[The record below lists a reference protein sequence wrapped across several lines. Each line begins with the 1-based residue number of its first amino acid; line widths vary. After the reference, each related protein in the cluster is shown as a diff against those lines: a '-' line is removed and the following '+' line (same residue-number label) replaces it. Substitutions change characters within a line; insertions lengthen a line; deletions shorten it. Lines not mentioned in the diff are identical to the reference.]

1 MGDAMDDERA
11 MTYAELAQARSISV
25 ASARRMVLKA
35 KWRRVVGNDGLAR
48 IMVPATQIP
57 AEPPI
62 KADQHELQ
70 IRWLTQRL
78 ELAEDQARMAEA
90 RAVRAEERADRAEQ
104 QADRAEQRAEKLRQD
119 FLNELAA
126 QRSCIDALV
135 RVLTRPWWRRGSSL
149 KSVVAG

>member
-1 MGDAMDDERA
+1 MRPTTGDDVMDDERA

-25 ASARRMVLKA
+25 ASARRMVLKF

-48 IMVPATQIP
+48 IMVPASQIP

-62 KADQHELQ
+62 KANQQELQ

-78 ELAEDQARMAEA
+78 ELAEDQARKAEA
-90 RAVRAEERADRAEQ
+90 RAVRAEERADRADQ
-104 QADRAEQRAEKLRQD
+104 QADRAEQRADAAEIRAEKLRQD

-135 RVLTRPWWRRGSSL
+135 RVLTG
-149 KSVVAG
+149 